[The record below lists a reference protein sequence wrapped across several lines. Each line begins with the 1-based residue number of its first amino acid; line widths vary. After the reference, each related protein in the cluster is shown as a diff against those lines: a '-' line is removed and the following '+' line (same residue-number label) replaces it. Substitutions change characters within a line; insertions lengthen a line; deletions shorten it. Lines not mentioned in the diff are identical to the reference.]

1 MAVNPLGERSRD
13 QIDPPATAMS
23 ISAWPSITPTRP
35 LSACRRATSTSLGR
49 SSARN
54 ATASSTII
62 SGPPTTSARVN
73 CQRTSTAR
81 MMPSSM
87 TRLVEANWN
96 AIALVKLAPLRKIE
110 RASATAAYEQGDEAA
125 PRPLARQSERGESS
139 GSSRLISALE
149 TTACTAPDSAKPR
162 TSAHR
167 ISQHMANARPSAW
180 PAAPSTVPMAAHL
193 PPTWSPYA
201 PAGLQPL
208 TPAATRDAT
217 RVVCLPRRARAHG
230 GRPGPGRPT
239 GVDLTITAR
248 RAPDDE
254 HLQRLQDVLA
264 GHLGRFGRR
273 DRLKVTWQRL

>member
-1 MAVNPLGERSRD
+1 
-13 QIDPPATAMS
+13 MS
-23 ISAWPSITPTRP
+23 IAACPSTEPASPR
-35 LSACRRATSTSLGR
+35 SACSRAACTILRRTNS
-49 SSARN
+49 RN

-62 SGPPTTSARVN
+62 SGPPTNSARVN
-73 CQRTSTAR
+73 CQPTSTAR
-81 MMPSSM
+81 IMPSSI

-96 AIALVKLAPLRKIE
+96 AIALVKLAPLRKMD

-180 PAAPSTVPMAAHL
+180 PAAPSTVPMVAHL
-193 PPTWSPYA
+193 PPTWNPYA
-201 PAGLQPL
+201 PTGLQPL

-217 RVVCLPRRARAHG
+217 RVGCLPRRARAHG
-230 GRPGPGRPT
+230 GRPRPGRPT
-239 GVDLTITAR
+239 GVDLTTTALQ
-248 RAPDDE
+248 AADDE